1 MDEQQQI
8 VSPIVK
14 ILLHKLQSLRKQNV
28 PLGREGVNNI
38 ELERLET
45 ILSSFRA
52 VLLDAEKQQLHN
64 NDVRG
69 WLNKLKD
76 ACYDA
81 EDTLEELEMEQ
92 SRSITGKV
100 CDFISCSK
108 SPANLR
114 FIIENEQIKVIRE
127 RLDAIKVDV
136 SKFSF
141 KDRVHHDNGNVP
153 REREIIAHLSFVVTS
168 DVFGRYADKE
178 NIIDLLIPDE
188 LHRKIHIW
196 KEIRNVSVDGNI
208 IHISGP
214 SGIGKTTL
222 AKMVYKDKRIDETF
236 DIKMWVCLSQHK
248 YFQKKIIIDM
258 IYSVT
263 GRIENNMEIDE
274 LQEVLQN
281 ILSGKKYLLVLDEF
295 VSNLS
300 MYWTK
305 FESLLSVGAKESKTI
320 IITNSAFEE
329 GESIPRKSY
338 PLGGISYHSSL
349 SLFMSCA
356 FKEGNEENPFLI
368 KVGEEITAK
377 CAGLPLVVKLL
388 GSILHFSIDE
398 DDWKYVRDNIKWL
411 ETETETVSVL
421 KLGYDLLPSHLKQC
435 LIYCSVFPKDH
446 DFNNITLIQFW
457 MAHGLLQSDDE
468 NEEPESI
475 GMRYI
480 NELRWR
486 CLFQDFEQSFY
497 FLTFKMHQLVH
508 DLARKIAQNEC
519 FIIDFPRANGT
530 AYQHISVVD
539 ADHVVLETLFGSKMT
554 RSILFFEM
562 IRLSQLLIGL
572 CISQFP
578 NVRVLDFRNSDMKVL
593 PESIGKLK
601 HLRYLNLTKNI
612 RIKRLPKSI
621 SMLASLETLLLG
633 GCKLLEELPRDIR
646 LLVNLRM
653 LVFSSKQR
661 RLPKNGIGCLTSLR
675 RLGIGSC
682 YNLKYLFQDIG
693 RLQALRTLIIR
704 DCPKLLSLPS
714 AVKDLSSLETLMLL
728 DCEKNAKC
736 NLKMDMKL
744 QNIKPH
750 LRMLCIDGLPEFNE
764 LPPWLL
770 QCSANTLQW
779 LAIKNC
785 PNFQKLPT
793 ETLQILKSL
802 EVLEIWN
809 CPKFSSLPEDIH
821 GLTATR
827 ELKVR
832 DCPYFSWRC
841 RCPRS
846 SLMIR

>member
-114 FIIENEQIKVIRE
+114 FTIENEQIKVIRE

-236 DIKMWVCLSQHK
+236 DIKMW
-248 YFQKKIIIDM
+248 
-258 IYSVT
+258 
-263 GRIENNMEIDE
+263 
-274 LQEVLQN
+274 
-281 ILSGKKYLLVLDEF
+281 
-295 VSNLS
+295 
-300 MYWTK
+300 
-305 FESLLSVGAKESKTI
+305 
-320 IITNSAFEE
+320 
-329 GESIPRKSY
+329 
-338 PLGGISYHSSL
+338 
-349 SLFMSCA
+349 
-356 FKEGNEENPFLI
+356 
-368 KVGEEITAK
+368 
-377 CAGLPLVVKLL
+377 
-388 GSILHFSIDE
+388 
-398 DDWKYVRDNIKWL
+398 
-411 ETETETVSVL
+411 
-421 KLGYDLLPSHLKQC
+421 
-435 LIYCSVFPKDH
+435 
-446 DFNNITLIQFW
+446 
-457 MAHGLLQSDDE
+457 
-468 NEEPESI
+468 
-475 GMRYI
+475 
-480 NELRWR
+480 
-486 CLFQDFEQSFY
+486 
-497 FLTFKMHQLVH
+497 
-508 DLARKIAQNEC
+508 
-519 FIIDFPRANGT
+519 
-530 AYQHISVVD
+530 
-539 ADHVVLETLFGSKMT
+539 
-554 RSILFFEM
+554 
-562 IRLSQLLIGL
+562 
-572 CISQFP
+572 FP